1 MYNKDMNKENV
12 LINHLVP
19 RIWANRLRQL
29 AREASVREER
39 SVTVSELVREA
50 IREKYGLPDNQ
61 ITDDQKEKKT

>member
-61 ITDDQKEKKT
+61 ITDDQKEKKP